1 VNTFRFFVLGAA
13 VLALTACG
21 GKSRAS
27 PSTTKLAGAGVAQV
41 RAALEIFERAGFHN
55 LVVYS
60 NVQVVNSILD
70 SQKTTGRSK
79 ALEVTI
85 PPAQRS
91 TWGKQPPA
99 IHPRDFDWIYA
110 RGYSNS
116 LTAPFSATWWKTMP
130 PKLSPEKLQR
140 LVAAEKKVI
149 SSIPGRKTRD
159 QLRTFDLKRL
169 TYARVCNH
177 WTVMSYDSGS
187 DPTLR
192 ARVQRAISELRKIC

>member
-1 VNTFRFFVLGAA
+1 MNLFRFLTIGAA
-13 VLALTACG
+13 VLTFAACG
-21 GKSRAS
+21 GKSNE
-27 PSTTKLAGAGVAQV
+27 PTPTTKLAGAGVAQV
-41 RAALEIFERAGFHN
+41 RAALKILERAGFHN

-60 NVQVVNSILD
+60 NVQVVSSTLD
-70 SQKTTGRSK
+70 SQKTTGQSK

-85 PPAQRS
+85 PRSQRS

-140 LVAAEKKVI
+140 LVAAEKEVI
-149 SSIPGRKTRD
+149 SSITGRKTRD

-169 TYARVCNH
+169 MYARVCNH

-187 DPTLR
+187 DPTLH